1 MIDNLSAYKKIIK
14 PALIIALI
22 ICLAV
27 LFIYAF
33 INGTVA
39 RFWNEFMQIISP
51 IIVGFIF
58 AYLSNPIVNLFE
70 KHVFSWIKS
79 FKIKRFISI
88 LIAFLLILLF
98 ISTILVILI
107 PSLINTLI
115 SFWETYVINYEDSI
129 RTWVNKLNSTM
140 DNVGFLNSME
150 RLDPNS
156 VISWV
161 QTKFPWVDQVVEG
174 DFESLLPNVSNS
186 ISHNI
191 TAILEYALSFGV
203 SLFNVVKNSV
213 LGIFIAFYML
223 MSKEKCKA
231 YIRRLLNSFL
241 TPKKVRSVV
250 RFGKLLDRSFGGF
263 IEGQL
268 LDAIVVGIISYL
280 TFIIFGLPV
289 PHLLATIIAVTN
301 VIPIFGPFIGAIPA
315 AFIVLLTSP
324 EKTFLFVILILIIQQ
339 IDGNIICPH
348 IIGDK
353 INISSLATIIAI
365 ITMGGLFGVLGMLIG
380 VPIFAVIIHIIN
392 DRTMNALRK
401 KGLSTSLKDYY
412 VGNPQNIENHNSSL
426 KRKFKSLFAT
436 SKVNVKNTKNTENNQ
451 ENQNG

>member
-14 PALIIALI
+14 PALIITLI

-88 LIAFLLILLF
+88 FIAFLLILLF

-280 TFIIFGLPV
+280 TFIIFALPV

-301 VIPIFGPFIGAIPA
+301 VIPIFGPFIGGIPA

-365 ITMGGLFGVLGMLIG
+365 ITMGGLFGVFGMLIG

-451 ENQNG
+451 EDQNG

>member
-14 PALIIALI
+14 PALIITLI

-98 ISTILVILI
+98 IFTILVILI

-156 VISWV
+156 VSSWV

-301 VIPIFGPFIGAIPA
+301 VIPIFGPFIGGIPA